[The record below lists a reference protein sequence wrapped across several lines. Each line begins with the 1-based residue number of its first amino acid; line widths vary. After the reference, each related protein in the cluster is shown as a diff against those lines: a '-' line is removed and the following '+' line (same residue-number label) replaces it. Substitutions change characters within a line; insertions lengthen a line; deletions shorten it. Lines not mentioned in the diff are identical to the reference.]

1 MEVRRGGRGQQRG
14 GMKRPPKLPE
24 AGAGL
29 SLYIAS
35 LSDDRCPL
43 QSRLLQAKFFGPLVD
58 GE

>member
-1 MEVRRGGRGQQRG
+1 
-14 GMKRPPKLPE
+14 MKRPPKLPE

-43 QSRLLQAKFFGPLVD
+43 QSRLLQAKFFGSLVD